1 MNITGYQLNR
11 WRLVK
16 GLFYFQKF
24 ALASIFCDKLSFLAV
39 ICCNKFSFGKC
50 SSQWKLDGV
59 NTTSLKL
66 ACVFFRWCVLTGNS
80 LDYYKSYVK
89 NSPKFGSIVLN
100 SLCSV
105 VSPEEREPGEIP
117 MGILRI
123 GWTSK
128 NLKRNGKIYFTCYI
142 FDVFDLITN
151 FVLWWRL
158 ELSCLRSWRLCV
170 GFEELRGLERKK
182 EVFWWVFRLWRFCP
196 SLSLLK
202 KNRPI
207 RVDINW
213 L

>member
-1 MNITGYQLNR
+1 MEAWWCKYHLTEI
-11 WRLVK
+11 
-16 GLFYFQKF
+16 
-24 ALASIFCDKLSFLAV
+24 
-39 ICCNKFSFGKC
+39 
-50 SSQWKLDGV
+50 GV
-59 NTTSLKL
+59 
-66 ACVFFRWCVLTGNS
+66 CVFRWCVLTGNS

-170 GFEELRGLERKK
+170 GFEELRGLEQKK

-207 RVDINW
+207 RLDINW